1 VSPAKDS
8 IFIELNGHLYFVL
21 TGKSIGGNM
30 SELDLNELRRRVL
43 QNQDQGSDST
53 QGNGGSVFVGPDGTI
68 RMGGANDRGV
78 RNESKL
84 PPTVFAR

>member
-1 VSPAKDS
+1 
-8 IFIELNGHLYFVL
+8 
-21 TGKSIGGNM
+21 M

-43 QNQDQGSDST
+43 QNQNQGSDTS
-53 QGNGGSVFVGPDGTI
+53 QPGGNGGSVFVGPDGTI

-84 PPTVFAR
+84 PPTVFAF

>member
-1 VSPAKDS
+1 
-8 IFIELNGHLYFVL
+8 
-21 TGKSIGGNM
+21 M

-43 QNQDQGSDST
+43 QNQNQGSDASPAS
-53 QGNGGSVFVGPDGTI
+53 GNGGSVFVGPNGEI

-84 PPTVFAR
+84 PPTVFAF

>member
-1 VSPAKDS
+1 MAKDS
-8 IFIELNGHLYFVL
+8 IFIGLGGHLYFVL

-43 QNQDQGSDST
+43 QNQNQGSDATPTS
-53 QGNGGSVFVGPDGTI
+53 GNGGSVFVGPDGTI

-84 PPTVFAR
+84 PPTVFAF